1 MSISIT
7 NNNASTKSS
16 KTYTTTLTSQVLYKS
31 FVISPW

>member
-16 KTYTTTLTSQVLYKS
+16 KTYTTLTSQVLYKS